1 MWFRQDLRLH
11 DNQAFHAAVRA
22 AKRRGGDVLCV
33 YVWSEEE
40 EGDDAASWRPGGAS
54 RAWLRHALDAL
65 DRDLRRRYGG
75 GVTGLTYMRGAHADA
90 LRAAM
95 RAADASAVFAS
106 ERFEPA
112 HVANLSLIH
121 I

>member
-40 EGDDAASWRPGGAS
+40 EGDDAASWRPGGARARGSDTRSTRLTATCGAGTAEAS
-54 RAWLRHALDAL
+54 RA
-65 DRDLRRRYGG
+65 
-75 GVTGLTYMRGAHADA
+75 
-90 LRAAM
+90 
-95 RAADASAVFAS
+95 
-106 ERFEPA
+106 
-112 HVANLSLIH
+112 
-121 I
+121 